1 MKSQVGFL
9 LNFSVFNEKVSN
21 FCYNIR
27 MGKKILKIAF
37 YLVLLSVVLWAI
49 GVLMNEPKSQNSG
62 LENIAINKK

>member
-1 MKSQVGFL
+1 
-9 LNFSVFNEKVSN
+9 
-21 FCYNIR
+21 

-49 GVLMNEPKSQNSG
+49 GVVMNEPKSQNSG